1 MKAPSIAPRGNAVGG
16 LWLLADMSLNIWAL
30 GIVKAIGL
38 DYSSAQLVFLR
49 AATGLVL
56 IAPWI
61 WRSSSAF
68 HMLDRLPLHFFRV
81 LASTIALTT
90 SFFAIARL
98 PLALVTAINF
108 TRPILTMVLAVIFL
122 KEMIGPRRWI
132 AAAVAFAGVLVAVNP
147 ASVPFSWGLPAI
159 AVTVFAGTA
168 AVILTR
174 KLTDVPVVV
183 MMTFYTGGLA
193 VLIFPLALV
202 TWVPVQMDHIA
213 PMIAIGICAQ
223 CAQFCFLHAHR
234 HAAAAF
240 LAILSYLSLPISAGV
255 GFFVFAESLSPQFLF
270 GAALIVGAS
279 AWTGWRQRH
288 LMGQK
293 R

>member
-1 MKAPSIAPRGNAVGG
+1 MG
-16 LWLLADMSLNIWAL
+16 LNIWAL
-30 GIVKAIGL
+30 GIVKALGL
-38 DYSSAQLVFLR
+38 EYSSAQLVFLR

-56 IAPWI
+56 IAPWVL
-61 WRSSSAF
+61 RSVKEF
-68 HMLDRLPLHFFRV
+68 RGLDRLPLHSFRV

-132 AAAVAFAGVLVAVNP
+132 AAAIAFAGVIIAVNP
-147 ASVPFSWGLPAI
+147 GSVPFSWGLPAI
-159 AVTVFAGTA
+159 ALTVFSGTA

-193 VLIFPLALV
+193 VLISPLAVL
-202 TWVPVQMDHIA
+202 TWVPVQADHVA
-213 PMIAIGICAQ
+213 PLLAIGLCAQ

-255 GFFVFAESLSPQFLF
+255 GFFVFGESLGLQFLL
-270 GAALIVGAS
+270 GAALIVCAS
-279 AWTGWRQRH
+279 AWTSWRQRRAP
-288 LMGQK
+288 G